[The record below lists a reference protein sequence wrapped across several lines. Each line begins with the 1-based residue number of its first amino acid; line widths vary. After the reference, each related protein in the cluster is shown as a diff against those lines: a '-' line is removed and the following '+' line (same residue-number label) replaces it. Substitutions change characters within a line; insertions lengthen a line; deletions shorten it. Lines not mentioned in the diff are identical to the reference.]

1 MKRLYLVLILTIPAL
16 LIGVAIG
23 VNAGS
28 LAQKL
33 SGRILLQVQQK
44 GEAWYI
50 NPVDLKRYY
59 LGSPADAFAILR
71 QLGLGITDADI
82 NTIPA
87 AKNSQAN
94 VPAAQT
100 DAIKPESPLSTKTYE
115 VVKVI
120 DGDTLTASMNG
131 KSETLRLI
139 GIDTPE
145 TVDPR
150 KPVQCFGKEA
160 SDKAKELLTGKK
172 VILEADST
180 QGERD
185 KYSRLLRYLFLEDG
199 TNYQDYMIRQ
209 GYAHE
214 YTYNLPYKY
223 QTQFKQAE
231 DEARLNKRGLW
242 ADNARSS
249 QAQPI
254 TTPPPTPV
262 TPTAPAPPSGSTT
275 YDCSGNKYN
284 CTSFKTQKEA
294 QAAFDYCGGA
304 SNDIH
309 KLDSN
314 KDGQACE
321 SLP

>member
-1 MKRLYLVLILTIPAL
+1 MKQPTLVIVLIVFAL
-16 LIGVAIG
+16 VIGVAIG

-44 GEAWYI
+44 GAAWYV

-59 LGSPADAFAILR
+59 LGGPADAFALLR
-71 QLGLGITDADI
+71 QLGLGITDADL
-82 NTIPA
+82 NTIPVA
-87 AKNSQAN
+87 QNSQASLLAAQ
-94 VPAAQT
+94 PAA
-100 DAIKPESPLSTKTYE
+100 KTY
-115 VVKVI
+115 KVIKII
-120 DGDTLTASMNG
+120 DGDTLVASING
-131 KSETLRLI
+131 KNETLRLI
-139 GIDTPE
+139 GLDTPE

-150 KPVQCFGKEA
+150 KPVQCFGREA
-160 SDKAKELLTGKK
+160 SSKAKELLTGQP
-172 VILEADST
+172 VRLEAEPS

-185 KYSRLLRYLFLEDG
+185 KYNRLLRYLFLEDG

-214 YTYNLPYKY
+214 YTYNIPYKY

-231 DEARLNKRGLW
+231 DEARFAKRGLW
-242 ADNARSS
+242 ADGACDVKNTETTPEPTA
-249 QAQPI
+249 ATAP
-254 TTPPPTPV
+254 TPPPSSNE
-262 TPTAPAPPSGSTT
+262 PAK

-284 CTSFKTQKEA
+284 CTNFKTQKEA
-294 QAAFDYCGGA
+294 QAAFDFCGGVK
-304 SNDIH
+304 NDIH